1 MDQVDFASGTIDS
14 IRSISQRALLSYWGR
29 LANGGLVPFEEFEP
43 SSRIHD
49 PKQLAVWKVDA
60 KVGQTHFRALYRGKL
75 LDEAFNEGWA
85 GKTLAEITPPSLRD
99 PIISASNHCASTG
112 CAVYTILRT
121 YDNAGLAIDLE
132 RLLLPFGKAGRVQ
145 QIVASLQ
152 LISLKGVV
160 DRPQVARS
168 VEQKSECVLSIRIP
182 AGGLDARRD
191 GRQLTEMHDL
201 LDIEEV

>member
-1 MDQVDFASGTIDS
+1 MDFASGTIDS

-29 LANGGLVPFEEFEP
+29 LANGGLVPFEVFEP

-121 YDNAGLAIDLE
+121 YDNAGFAIDLE

-168 VEQKSECVLSIRIP
+168 FELKSECVLSIRIP

-191 GRQLTEMHDL
+191 VRQLTEMHDL

>member
-1 MDQVDFASGTIDS
+1 VDFASGTIDS

-99 PIISASNHCASTG
+99 PIISVSNHCASTG

-121 YDNAGLAIDLE
+121 YDNAGFAIDLE

-168 VEQKSECVLSIRIP
+168 FELKSECVLSIRIP

-191 GRQLTEMHDL
+191 VRQLTEMHDL